1 MKQLFKT
8 AALFSLLLF
17 ANTLFAQEDKTV
29 ELTTTGTGKTKD
41 IAVHIA
47 LRSAIEQAFGAF
59 ISSKTEVLNDEL
71 LTDQIISVSNGNIQ
85 HYDIISEMPIDD
97 NTNFAVTIKSKVSI
111 SKLTSF
117 FESKGIEVEFK
128 GSLFAMNIKIQQLN
142 EESEVNAI
150 KEMSTVLKNISD
162 RSFDFSIEPEAEP
175 TLNKI
180 NTQKWDIPLL
190 IKVKLNSNFENYKN
204 YFIKTLKAISLNELE
219 AKNYIELKKPIYT
232 VMLRN
237 SNRVIDTIVSKNNI
251 EDYLNKLLSNS
262 NNQVRFYDLEEKN
275 NFDKNDLKKYINTQ
289 IINENASASHVSY
302 KKFLKYII
310 SDFKER
316 VYGENIG
323 VTVVNDDSLYDNIVI
338 RNNKSSVLLQD
349 LMLYFAHSMQNFII
363 DDGMSKRKYQNLL
376 PERTDYTND
385 REFAIENCCEAFY
398 PVILNARQYDSYN
411 YGILTGH
418 DNIKLN
424 LNLLSCIKNEENRY
438 YKNPSIF
445 KINDYNGKPNRS
457 AGRKNIFI
465 ANVTSTEYCMNCSGS
480 RINPNSKLMRV
491 PFEYFP
497 NLEKELNNTL
507 ISNSSFNMVI
517 QFNKLDDV
525 SGISAIYKFVDRRS
539 IEDINKI
546 KSYKIYSNN

>member
-41 IAVHIA
+41 IAVHTA

-142 EESEVNAI
+142 EEAEVNAI

-162 RSFDFSIEPEAEP
+162 RSFDFSIEPEVEP
-175 TLNKI
+175 TLNQM

-204 YFIKTLKAISLNELE
+204 YFIKTLKAISLNKVE
-219 AKNYIELKKPIYT
+219 AMNYIELKKPIYT

-237 SNRVIDTIVSKNNI
+237 SNRFDTIV
-251 EDYLNKLLSNS
+251 
-262 NNQVRFYDLEEKN
+262 
-275 NFDKNDLKKYINTQ
+275 ND
-289 IINENASASHVSY
+289 
-302 KKFLKYII
+302 
-310 SDFKER
+310 
-316 VYGENIG
+316 G
-323 VTVVNDDSLYDNIVI
+323 SLYDNIVL

-363 DDGMSKRKYQNLL
+363 DDGMSKRNYGDLL

-398 PVILNARQYDSYN
+398 PVILKSMQYDSYN

-418 DNIKLN
+418 QNIELN
-424 LNLLSCIKNEENRY
+424 LNLLSCIKNIKKSKY

-445 KINDYNGKPNRS
+445 KIDDDNEEPNRS
-457 AGRKNIFI
+457 TCRENISI
-465 ANVTSTEYCMNCSGS
+465 ANVTSTEYCLKCSGS
-480 RINPNSKLMRV
+480 RIQPNRELKRV

-507 ISNSSFNMVI
+507 ISKSSFNMVI
-517 QFNKLDDV
+517 QFNKLDDD
-525 SGISAIYKFVDRRS
+525 SGISVIYKFVDRRT